1 VDLAALSTGDG
12 LRHLHCIFRA
22 LQERT
27 SFSEE
32 NATRFCEPYGLR
44 TVIEKRDAKLSLQI
58 PNLPA
63 QRRLGD
69 VKPHCRARQ
78 VLLFGNSHKVS
89 QMTEF
94 HSRPKYSFGI
104 MIQATR
110 YFRWTSFAGT
120 LWENKT
126 METKKYSERLTPENA
141 VLLLI
146 DHQVGLFTGV
156 RDIPVAELK
165 HNVVALAKAVKVLGV
180 PIIVTATSPEMWG
193 PIIPELT
200 EALPGISIINRT
212 TVNAFDE
219 PRFAKAVEATGRKKL
234 IIAGVSTE
242 VCLALPAIHAT
253 GAGYDTYAVIDASGT
268 FSETKRITG
277 LLRMVQAGVIVADY
291 STVAV
296 EMLKDN
302 ASPKAGALYGALD
315 MSFAGLVGQLA
326 GAFAKR

>member
-1 VDLAALSTGDG
+1 
-12 LRHLHCIFRA
+12 
-22 LQERT
+22 
-27 SFSEE
+27 
-32 NATRFCEPYGLR
+32 
-44 TVIEKRDAKLSLQI
+44 
-58 PNLPA
+58 
-63 QRRLGD
+63 
-69 VKPHCRARQ
+69 
-78 VLLFGNSHKVS
+78 
-89 QMTEF
+89 
-94 HSRPKYSFGI
+94 
-104 MIQATR
+104 
-110 YFRWTSFAGT
+110 
-120 LWENKT
+120 

-253 GAGYDTYAVIDASGT
+253 GAGYNTYAVIDASGT

-277 LLRMVQAGVIVADY
+277 LLRMVQAGVTVADY
-291 STVAV
+291 SSVAV

-302 ASPKAGALYGALD
+302 ASPQAGALYGALD